1 MGNTNIPQAGA
12 TNLENGRDTRS
23 GDAQLTDA
31 QRRERAGTDQP
42 KHAPPAPSRPKNAPP
57 RIPGQNVEGDSP
69 RHDREAPPAEDPQLA
84 PDDPYN
90 PRNTTG
96 AGDPPSRSH
105 IPSGYSAPD
114 AT

>member
-12 TNLENGRDTRS
+12 ENLENGRDMRS
-23 GDAQLTDA
+23 GDAQLSA
-31 QRRERAGTDQP
+31 EEKRERDGDRQP
-42 KHAPPAPSRPKNAPP
+42 TPAEPAPSRPKNAPE
-57 RIPGQNVEGDSP
+57 RIPGQNVDADP
-69 RHDREAPPAEDPQLA
+69 HAPPAENPQRA

-105 IPSGYSAPD
+105 VPSGYSAPD

>member
-12 TNLENGRDTRS
+12 ENLDNGRDTLS
-23 GDAQLTDA
+23 GDAQLSDA
-31 QRRERAGTDQP
+31 QRRERDAADTPAQ
-42 KHAPPAPSRPKNAPP
+42 APPAPSRPKNAPP
-57 RIPGQNVEGDSP
+57 RIPGQNVDADPSRQGGDAS
-69 RHDREAPPAEDPQLA
+69 PAEDPQLA

-96 AGDPPSRSH
+96 AGDPSSRSH
-105 IPSGYSAPD
+105 VPSGYSAPD